1 MRKFEIILRIMIAIV
16 IGELLL
22 VLGTT
27 LVQELIFSGIGW
39 GNSSKFELLAIG
51 LGSFLAAVA
60 SGAVAFLIVKQATG
74 VPNMIL
80 SILVILETVW
90 LIKSGSSEEPIWF
103 SGLAGALLI
112 LGIWVG
118 RILVAKLRIP
128 SKT

>member
-1 MRKFEIILRIMIAIV
+1 MIAIV